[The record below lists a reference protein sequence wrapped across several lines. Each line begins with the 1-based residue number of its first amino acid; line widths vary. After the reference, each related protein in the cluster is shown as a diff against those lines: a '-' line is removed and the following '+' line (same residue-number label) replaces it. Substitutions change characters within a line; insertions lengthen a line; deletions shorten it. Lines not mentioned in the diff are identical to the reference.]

1 MAQCKQTAHEFIQ
14 NTFSPA
20 VAVLC
25 SPDAELLCHKNNLS
39 FVELVQPF
47 CRLTTEV
54 HIRDPNNVPHT
65 IKNLKITMRDMN
77 MQLPQAVTARKMM
90 NDVVANSQPQLM
102 EGGRGNVVTF
112 GSYDLQLSASTP
124 WYETY
129 RDTFLKVLPPSDHEF
144 LSHCLC
150 CIFVVSS
157 GHSDPINAFNTLS
170 SNQHQQQTQFPT
182 KMPRW
187 FCPGIL
193 KYYVLVHDVV
203 EGEDAKAE
211 AVYQS
216 MKSTYGGQNCHLLH
230 INSRSLHA
238 AETMHTDLPDPWSQF
253 LNKNNSETN
262 SKKRNKARY
271 YIAWEGAEYDTAASS
286 SVVDDAFPTK
296 LSEGT
301 MDSPALA
308 GPILSNSSLVD
319 MSPDSGEGTASTG
332 SLASETFD
340 HPLSDPSDNMNH
352 VDSPLSPDKSYEPEL
367 NHTSSKGKLGER
379 RQGGHGI
386 CLTTSDQDR
395 IKIFMH
401 ELCVRALIPWAER
414 QMKIL
419 NEQHASRKGISKSLF
434 SATKRWFGG
443 NKPSGQVASN
453 QNTTVVYSS
462 DAPELQMRRL
472 GDVAF
477 LFQMYDFAY
486 NTYHAAKRDFNN
498 DHAWL
503 HYAGAL
509 EMACI
514 SMFMS
519 GNPREQKYPFHYMES
534 AITTYLQSC
543 KNPLYATRA
552 TLVSTEALKSR
563 KMFNEAALQF
573 IKLTSEES
581 DLRSALLLEQAA
593 HCYINM
599 EVPKVR
605 KYAFHMILAGHRYS
619 KSGQRKHA
627 LRSYSQALQVYK
639 GKDWA
644 LAEDHINFT
653 LGRQS
658 LNLKQLDNATA
669 AFKHLLTENSKQIPS
684 QQNAFLREYLFV
696 YKQLLGQEISNY
708 GSVHSNTLPELP
720 IPILDNNA
728 TKVIIG
734 YKPQHSQDKSGHIGY
749 DYSESNHARWEAL
762 EEALVSSAN
771 NGIIPITH
779 RSTIQ
784 CFTNKTDNR
793 FNPVAYVGEPIT
805 VEVYLVN
812 PLKVVL
818 VLTEVTLLWSFLPS
832 IPGQEKSQLI
842 TNEVFSS
849 VKNTLAN
856 EIIHTQVIDEIVLP
870 GNERSPVQFTLTPHQ
885 TGELRIVGICYN
897 LSSSLT
903 DDRNVKPSPA
913 NTVFVRGKQR
923 LDVQGP
929 RLNNTKEE
937 KSSKAYGPDRR
948 LDLVIQPEMPQLQ
961 VSFCNFP
968 KSLLCGEVHA
978 VMLQFT
984 NIGTSPLHKL
994 KLASSTPEFITLGG
1008 QGELPKFPCVYQT
1021 TSEVSS
1027 DETKCYCNTK
1037 DRVTNVMDI
1046 PLPNRTLQPK
1056 NTVSVPAWVR
1066 GNDIGGVHDVH
1077 FMFYY
1082 QPVTNSPKVRHR
1094 LQRHTAVINTL
1105 ESLSVR
1111 SMARRANSVHQTP
1124 SSQGSCII
1132 SCEMENISQVQANRA
1147 YVKEIQV
1154 NQVSC
1159 ASDLWSVQY
1168 LSSQDKPEITIG
1180 CRETMHLCLKGTKN
1194 AGNLDSMLGK
1204 ESVIFSDVS
1213 FSDQQIKSSTTPCAD
1228 FFLRSKSHNNSE
1240 DVVQSKTANKLGE
1253 KNFSELNCAIQLG
1266 MTLIILWKACVISE
1280 DGEVQIKVGQHHVII
1295 KKIDTIFTSYPF
1307 FIIPTEKPPI
1317 RFLKSR
1323 DELEN
1328 PKLESEVTTQLVDI
1342 NFNHQAQVT
1351 HNFQNNKIA
1360 IVPVT
1365 LLLRNCTKSTVELL
1379 VDTSTSPDRLSNRSE
1394 EKFVNPE
1401 VHHLTSFSWVSQTM
1415 TKLSLDPNQQRA
1427 VHMTACFSKPGI
1439 YNINRLAV
1447 FVTHNRDSSEMVLQ
1461 KHLAPSV
1468 VVLQDV
1474 SAE

>member
-262 SKKRNKARY
+262 S
-271 YIAWEGAEYDTAASS
+271 EGAEYDTAASS

>member
-1 MAQCKQTAHEFIQ
+1 MAQCKQTAQEFIQ

-25 SPDAELLCHKNNLS
+25 SPDAEVLCQKNNLT

-77 MQLPQAVTARKMM
+77 MQLPQAVMARKML
-90 NDVVANSQPQLM
+90 NDVVASTQPQLG
-102 EGGRGNVVTF
+102 EGSRGNVVTF

-124 WYETY
+124 WFEAY
-129 RDTFLKVLPPSDHEF
+129 RDMFLKVLPPSDHEF

-170 SNQHQQQTQFPT
+170 SNQYQQQTQYPT

-193 KYYVLVHDVV
+193 KYYVLLHDVV
-203 EGEDAKAE
+203 EGEDAKAD

-216 MKSTYGGQNCHLLH
+216 MKSSFGGQNCHLLH
-230 INSRSLHA
+230 INSRSLHT

-253 LNKNNSETN
+253 LNKNNSEAN

-271 YIAWEGAEYDTAASS
+271 FIAWEGAEYDSASN
-286 SVVDDAFPTK
+286 SVVDDAFPSK

-301 MDSPALA
+301 TDSPLS
-308 GPILSNSSLVD
+308 GPIMSNSSLVD
-319 MSPDSGEGTASTG
+319 MSPDSGEGTASSG
-332 SLASETFD
+332 SLTSETFD
-340 HPLSDPSDNMNH
+340 HPLSEPSQDLNH
-352 VDSPLSPDKSYEPEL
+352 VDSPLSPDKTYEPEL
-367 NHTSSKGKLGER
+367 NHTSFKGKLGDR
-379 RQGGHGI
+379 KQGGHGI

-443 NKPSGQVASN
+443 NKPTGQVAAN

-472 GDVAF
+472 GDIAF

-514 SMFMS
+514 SLFMS

-563 KMFNEAALQF
+563 KMYNEAALQF
-573 IKLTSEES
+573 IKLTSEDS

-599 EVPKVR
+599 EIPKVR
-605 KYAFHMILAGHRYS
+605 KYAFHMILSGHRYS

-639 GKDWA
+639 GKNWS

-696 YKQLLGQEISNY
+696 YKQLLSLEMSSY
-708 GSVHSNTLPELP
+708 GGVHSNTLPELP
-720 IPILDNNA
+720 IPMLDNNA
-728 TKVIIG
+728 TKVIVG
-734 YKPQHSQDKSGHIGY
+734 HKPQHNQDKPGHIGY
-749 DYSESNHARWEAL
+749 DYTESNHPRWQAL
-762 EEALVSSAN
+762 EEALVSFAN
-771 NGIIPITH
+771 NGILPVTH
-779 RSTIQ
+779 RPTIQ

-793 FNPVAYVGEPIT
+793 FNPVAYVGEPVT
-805 VEVYLVN
+805 VELYLVN

-832 IPGQEKSQLI
+832 IPGQDKPQLI

-870 GNERSPVQFTLTPHQ
+870 GSERSPVQFTLTPHQ

-903 DDRNVKPSPA
+903 DDRNIKPSPA
-913 NTVFVRGKQR
+913 NTVYVRGKQR

-937 KSSKAYGPDRR
+937 KSSKVYGPDRR

-994 KLASSTPEFITLGG
+994 KLASSTPEFITLGDH
-1008 QGELPKFPCVYQT
+1008 GELPKFPCVYQT
-1021 TSEVSS
+1021 KNEVPSE
-1027 DETKCYCNTK
+1027 ETKCYCNTK
-1037 DRVTNVMDI
+1037 DKVCNVMDI

-1056 NTVSVPAWVR
+1056 STVSVPAWVR

-1082 QPVTNSPKVRHR
+1082 EPVTKSPRARHR

-1111 SMARRANSVHQTP
+1111 SVAHRANSVHQSS
-1124 SSQGSCII
+1124 SSQASCIL

-1159 ASDLWSVQY
+1159 ASDLWSIQY
-1168 LSSQDKPEITIG
+1168 LSSQDKPEIIIG
-1180 CRETMHLCLKGTKN
+1180 CRETMHLCLKATKSAN
-1194 AGNLDSMLGK
+1194 NLDSMLGK

-1213 FSDQQIKSSTTPCAD
+1213 FSDQQISSATTPCAD
-1228 FFLRSKSHNNSE
+1228 FFLRSRSQSDSESSAPTETVSKSR
-1240 DVVQSKTANKLGE
+1240 E
-1253 KNFSELNCAIQLG
+1253 KDFRDLNCAIQLG

-1280 DGEVQIKVGQHHVII
+1280 DGELQIKVGQHHVII

-1317 RFLKSR
+1317 RFTRSR
-1323 DELEN
+1323 DEQEN
-1328 PKLESEVTTQLVDI
+1328 IRPESEVTTQLVDI
-1342 NFNHQAQVT
+1342 NFNHQAQVP
-1351 HNFQNNKIA
+1351 HNFQNNRIA

-1365 LLLRNCTKSTVELL
+1365 LLLRNCTKASVEIL
-1379 VDTSTSPDRLSNRSE
+1379 VDTSKSPDRLNNRPE
-1394 EKFVNPE
+1394 EKYVVPE
-1401 VHHLTSFSWVSQTM
+1401 VQHLTSFSWVSQTL
-1415 TKLSLDPNQQRA
+1415 TKLSLDPSQQRT

-1439 YNINRLAV
+1439 YNVNRLAV
-1447 FVTHNRDSSEMVLQ
+1447 FVTHNKDTPEMVLQ
-1461 KHLAPSV
+1461 RHAAPSV
-1468 VVLQDV
+1468 IVIQDV
-1474 SAE
+1474 SSE

>member
-1 MAQCKQTAHEFIQ
+1 MALCKQTAHEFIQ

-25 SPDAELLCHKNNLS
+25 SPDAEVLCQKNNLT

-54 HIRDPNNVPHT
+54 HIRDPNNIPHT

-90 NDVVANSQPQLM
+90 NDVVASTQPQLA

-124 WYETY
+124 WYEAY

-144 LSHCLC
+144 LSHCLS

-157 GHSDPINAFNTLS
+157 GHSDPITAFNSLS

-193 KYYVLVHDVV
+193 KYYVLLHDVV

-211 AVYQS
+211 AMYQS
-216 MKSTYGGQNCHLLH
+216 MKSTFGGQNCHLLH
-230 INSRSLHA
+230 INSRSLHT
-238 AETMHTDLPDPWSQF
+238 AESMHTDLPDPWSQF
-253 LNKNNSETN
+253 LNKNNSEAN
-262 SKKRNKARY
+262 S
-271 YIAWEGAEYDTAASS
+271 EGAEYDTGSS
-286 SVVDDAFPTK
+286 SVVDDAFPSK
-296 LSEGT
+296 VSEGAIENST
-301 MDSPALA
+301 LT

-319 MSPDSGEGTASTG
+319 MSPDSGEGTASSG

-340 HPLSDPSDNMNH
+340 HPLSEPSLDSMNH
-352 VDSPLSPDKSYEPEL
+352 IESPLSQDRSYDPEL
-367 NHTSSKGKLGER
+367 NHSSSKAKLADR

-401 ELCVRALIPWAER
+401 ELCVRALIPWTER

-443 NKPSGQVASN
+443 NKPTGQVAAN
-453 QNTTVVYSS
+453 QNTTVVYTS

-472 GDVAF
+472 GDLAF

-563 KMFNEAALQF
+563 KMYNEAALQF
-573 IKLTSEES
+573 IKLTSEDS

-599 EVPKVR
+599 EIPKVR

-639 GKDWA
+639 GKNWA

-696 YKQLLGQEISNY
+696 YKQLLSQEVSNY
-708 GSVHSNTLPELP
+708 GSVHSSSLPELP
-720 IPILDNNA
+720 IPVLDNNA
-728 TKVIIG
+728 TKVLVG
-734 YKPQHSQDKSGHIGY
+734 HKPQHNQDKSGHIGY
-749 DYSESNHARWEAL
+749 DYSESNHPRWAAL

-771 NGIIPITH
+771 NGIVPVTH
-779 RSTIQ
+779 RPTIQ

-793 FNPVAYVGEPIT
+793 FNPVAYVGEPVT
-805 VEVYLVN
+805 VELFLVN

-818 VLTEVTLLWSFLPS
+818 VLNEVTLLWSFLPS
-832 IPGQEKSQLI
+832 IPGQEKPQLI

-870 GNERSPVQFTLTPHQ
+870 GSERSPIQFTLTPHQ

-903 DDRNVKPSPA
+903 DDRNIKPSPA

-948 LDLVIQPEMPQLQ
+948 LDLVVQPEMPQLQ

-994 KLASSTPEFITLGG
+994 KLATSTPEFITLGG
-1008 QGELPKFPCVYQT
+1008 HGELPKFPCVYQSV
-1021 TSEVSS
+1021 SEVSGE
-1027 DETKCYCNTK
+1027 ETKCCCNTK
-1037 DRVTNVMDI
+1037 DKVSSVMDI

-1082 QPVTNSPKVRHR
+1082 EPVTTNTPKVRHR

-1111 SMARRANSVHQTP
+1111 SVARRANSAHQN
-1124 SSQGSCII
+1124 SAAQGSCVI
-1132 SCEMENISQVQANRA
+1132 SCEMENISQVQTNRA

-1159 ASDLWSVQY
+1159 ASDLWSIKY
-1168 LSSQDKPEITIG
+1168 LNSQDKSDITVG
-1180 CRETMHLCLKGTKN
+1180 CRETMHLCLKATKS
-1194 AGNLDSMLGK
+1194 ASNLDSVLGK
-1204 ESVIFSDVS
+1204 QSVIFSDVS
-1213 FSDQQIKSSTTPCAD
+1213 FSDQQISSAMTPCAD
-1228 FFLRSKSHNNSE
+1228 FFLRSKSHNNVE
-1240 DVVQSKTANKLGE
+1240 DSTQNKVENRGE
-1253 KNFSELNCAIQLG
+1253 KNFSDLNCAIQLG
-1266 MTLIILWKACVISE
+1266 MTLIILWKACVIAE

-1307 FIIPTEKPPI
+1307 FIIPTEKPPV
-1317 RFLKSR
+1317 RFTKTW
-1323 DELEN
+1323 EEQEN
-1328 PKLESEVTTQLVDI
+1328 PRPEAEVTTQMVDI
-1342 NFNHQAQVT
+1342 NFSHQAQVP
-1351 HNFQNNKIA
+1351 HNFQNNKLA

-1365 LLLRNCTKSTVELL
+1365 LLLRNCTKTSLDIL
-1379 VDTSTSPDRLSNRSE
+1379 VDTSKSPDRLNNRTE

-1401 VHHLTSFSWVSQTM
+1401 AHHLTSFSWVSQTL
-1415 TKLSLDPNQQRA
+1415 TKVNLDANQQRA

-1439 YNINRLAV
+1439 YNVNRLSV
-1447 FVTHNRDSSEMVLQ
+1447 FVTYNKDASEMVLQ
-1461 KHLAPSV
+1461 KHPSPSV
-1468 VVLQDV
+1468 VVVEDV
-1474 SAE
+1474 STE